1 MAFPNC
7 IGNKRLWTRGK
18 VLAGL
23 VRAASE
29 IQGQLPCGDA
39 AYNEIKKGHLD
50 WPTSHRVLEFFGS
63 MARGWLA
70 AGAPKTR
77 ISLKNIDWTPAEDAY
92 LKEHAGNKTLE
103 QIAAHL
109 RRTYGGVKARLNI
122 YLGISARGNQ
132 GFFSAAELAKEYGCP
147 YHRVRTA
154 LAEGKIHGKFDRCR
168 NRWQVDLARLTPTAK
183 AILEAPKLHSYKNSP
198 PDLGDYYQ
206 RHGLRR
212 EKVNG
217 QMVTVPAA

>member
-1 MAFPNC
+1 M
-7 IGNKRLWTRGK
+7 
-18 VLAGL
+18 AGL

-29 IQGQLPCGDA
+29 IQGQLPCRDA
-39 AYNEIKKGHLD
+39 AYNGIKKGHLD

-77 ISLKNIDWTPAEDAY
+77 ISLQNINWTPTEETY
-92 LKEHAGNKTLE
+92 LKAHAGEKTLE
-103 QIAAHL
+103 EIATYL
-109 RRTYGGVKARLNI
+109 RRSYGGVKTRLNKNI
-122 YLGISARGNQ
+122 GISARGNQ
-132 GFFSAAELAKEYGCP
+132 GFFSAAELAKEFGCP

-168 NRWQVDLARLTPTAK
+168 NRWQVDLARLTLAAK

-206 RHGLRR
+206 RYGLRR
-212 EKVNG
+212 QKVNG
-217 QMVTVPAA
+217 QMVMVPAA

>member
-1 MAFPNC
+1 MAFPNY
-7 IGNKRLWTRGK
+7 IGKKRLWTREK

-23 VRAASE
+23 MRAASK
-29 IQGQLPCGDA
+29 IQGRLPCRDA
-39 AYNEIKKGHLD
+39 AYNKIKKGHLD

-77 ISLKNIDWTPAEDAY
+77 ISLKNIDWTPAEETY
-92 LKEHAGNKTLE
+92 LKEHAGEKTLE
-103 QIAAHL
+103 EIAAYL
-109 RRTYGGVKARLNI
+109 RRSYGGVKTRLNKNV
-122 YLGISARGNQ
+122 GISARGNQ

-154 LAEGKIHGKFDRCR
+154 LAEGKIPGKFDQCR
-168 NRWQVDLARLTPTAK
+168 NRWQVDLIELTPAAK

-198 PDLGDYYQ
+198 TDLGDYYY
-206 RHGLRR
+206 RYGLRR
-212 EKVNG
+212 QKING
-217 QMVTVPAA
+217 QMVMVPAA